1 MLNVVACKSVLEKL
15 AIKNITSFALEKIP
29 RNTLN
34 QQYDVLSSMANIAG

>member
-1 MLNVVACKSVLEKL
+1 MLNTVTCQKVLQL
-15 AIKNITSFALEKIP
+15 FAAKNITAFSLEKIP